1 MEPTLSKAYG
11 GDSIRTP
18 SGGFG
23 RTRDFTDP
31 SWMLPAVET
40 WIAQKH
46 EFRGIKEVIHGL
58 QFTGQSG
65 VKGETVA

>member
-1 MEPTLSKAYG
+1 MAG
-11 GDSIRTP
+11 
-18 SGGFG
+18 SG
-23 RTRDFTDP
+23 RARDFTDP

-46 EFRGIKEVIHGL
+46 EFRGIKEVKHGL
-58 QFTGQSG
+58 QFTEQSV